1 MHKNKVVFWEVD
13 LQEDF
18 MLPGGKLYVSGAEK
32 IIPNIMRLV
41 DQARSGRVLLISSA
55 CRHLPDDP
63 EFKVF
68 PPHCVRGTPGERII
82 PEGLTQKPYS
92 IPNDGNAR
100 LPSSIFENQQLIL
113 EKQTL
118 DVFGN
123 PHTETIVNRLGKDTE
138 YLVFGV
144 VVEHC
149 VYLAAKGLLDRGH
162 KVSIVKDAVETLK
175 GADGQRSLDELRSIG
190 AAFIST
196 HEAVAMAGKSG
207 VKSSL
212 PPQRK

>member
-32 IIPNIMRLV
+32 IIPNIERLV
-41 DQARSGRVLLISSA
+41 DVAREGRVLLISSA

-63 EFKVF
+63 EFKTF

-82 PEGLTQKPYS
+82 PQGLAQKVHS
-92 IPNDGNAR
+92 IPNDGTAQ
-100 LPSSIFENQQLIL
+100 LPDSIFDNQQLVL

-118 DVFGN
+118 DVFNN
-123 PHTETIVNRLGKDTE
+123 PHAEAIVNRLGKDTE

-175 GADGQRSLDELRSIG
+175 GADGRRSLDELKSLG
-190 AAFIST
+190 AAFVTT
-196 HEAVAMAGKSG
+196 HEAVAMAGKSAG
-207 VKSSL
+207 KVPS
-212 PPQRK
+212 PAQRK

>member
-1 MHKNKVVFWEVD
+1 MLKSKVAFWEVD
-13 LQEDF
+13 VQEDF

-32 IIPNIMRLV
+32 IIPNITRLV
-41 DQARSGRVLLISSA
+41 DVARDGRVLLISSA

-63 EFKVF
+63 EFEIF

-82 PEGLTQKPYS
+82 PQGLAGKVHF
-92 IPNDGNAR
+92 IPNDGTAK
-100 LPSSIFENQQLIL
+100 LPDSIFNNQQLVL

-118 DVFGN
+118 DVFNN
-123 PHTETIVNRLGKDTE
+123 PHAETIVNRLGKDTE

-149 VYLAAKGLLDRGH
+149 VHLAAKGLLDRGR

-175 GADGQRSLDELRSIG
+175 GADGRRSLDELKSLG
-190 AAFIST
+190 AAFVST
-196 HEAVAMAGKSG
+196 DEAIAMVAAKSA
-207 VKSSL
+207 
-212 PPQRK
+212 R